1 MNTPQ
6 PAAQPSTLG
15 SFIQVDPV
23 DRWSIYHRL
32 KELSIPCHCQG
43 GQLLQVQANTATNML
58 IAWSVIRQITS
69 SRQDKVSWLHQ
80 CWQST
85 TLEN

>member
-6 PAAQPSTLG
+6 STAQSNMLG

-32 KELSIPCHCQG
+32 KELSIPCTCQG
-43 GQLLQVQANTATNML
+43 GQLLQVQADTANAIL
-58 IAWSVIRQITS
+58 IAWSVIRQITC
-69 SRQDKVSWLHQ
+69 SRQDKVNWLHQ
-80 CWQST
+80 CWQTSI
-85 TLEN
+85 LEH